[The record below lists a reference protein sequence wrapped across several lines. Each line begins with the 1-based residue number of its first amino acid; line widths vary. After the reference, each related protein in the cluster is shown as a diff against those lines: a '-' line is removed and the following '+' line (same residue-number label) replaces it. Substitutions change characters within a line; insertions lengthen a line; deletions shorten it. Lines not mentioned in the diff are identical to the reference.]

1 MKASANDTFINF
13 ENTLTLP
20 TIKLVTWADEPVPA
34 GNGFSW
40 IFRVPGGSESPRPVE
55 MHRSSNLLHSGSMGA
70 LHNLLL
76 DSLSLVNL
84 PGGDSRLSC
93 FLSDG
98 TLLLLSGLLPFFHL
112 LLGRLLRDR
121 LCFGLGRSLSLGG
134 SWGLGL
140 GGLTCKSF

>member
-1 MKASANDTFINF
+1 
-13 ENTLTLP
+13 
-20 TIKLVTWADEPVPA
+20 
-34 GNGFSW
+34 
-40 IFRVPGGSESPRPVE
+40 

-98 TLLLLSGLLPFFHL
+98 TLLLLSGLL
-112 LLGRLLRDR
+112 RDR